1 MKTKSRNLIV
11 VFLMVFAFI
20 CGVFAITPLTAN
32 AASGTGTEN
41 DPVYVTNYAELK
53 EALERDDNTWI
64 VVNEFNNGNYYTL
77 ISGDDYSQTSL
88 DDSAY
93 GCGAINIPTERNKH
107 LTINTTIDC
116 RTASTQQGSLLYCFI
131 NNRGNLTIDGNG
143 TLAVSFNAGNYAN
156 AIILNQGNLTID
168 APITLDATCKSVQS
182 YGRAIMNHSGTFTI
196 SDGTYIGFKSN
207 TLGTLG
213 NVGALWQAS
222 ENANKESIISGGQ
235 FQLKDENGIVS
246 NNYALVNS
254 GVDNLT
260 LKGGTFYGI
269 YASQYNVKLPD
280 LLGSGCKYT
289 RNGLDYSVSGLTCTN
304 LKLTVVNTNLIK
316 TINLSVQSPV
326 DGDLPSA
333 PTTSTDN
340 TSIYAYEWYD
350 GDSMMSNSF
359 DTFDG
364 GKTYRMQVGI
374 NATGTK
380 EFSKNTVVLINGQQA
395 TVKSYDSDYVLCYCN
410 FEAKNQ
416 VIENVQ
422 VGLDTPFAGQEVGE
436 PYSYTNSVDITS
448 YEWYPNV
455 THYQGGHTFKV
466 TFRIAPK
473 DGFEFSNNLNVIVN
487 GQKANIENI
496 GTDFAICSMSFAI
509 EKNITVIN
517 NIAITVEQ
525 PVAGGTPAIP
535 TENDDRF
542 EISAYEWSPN
552 VKFEASEQYTLL
564 IMIKQNDINKTFL
577 GSNSITIN
585 GENAKINNV
594 SQSTILISYTFT
606 VPMPKYTV
614 SFNANGG
621 TGTMENET
629 EQYGDY
635 IMPDCGFTAPNGK
648 NFVAWAVN
656 GVDGEQFASGTTYDV
671 NDNVTF
677 YAIWED
683 YAFTKQPI
691 SQAKSVD
698 GDDKTISPDW
708 NVNFTATK
716 YDIIE
721 NGSIYTTVTKKWF
734 EISEENATSRTF
746 KVRAYYDETNY
757 IESEEFT
764 LTWTTNV
771 RQVIYQGGDA
781 GGNTLIYEYVN
792 GDIIKF
798 LENEE
803 YTYNGHIFDYWS
815 IRILGDN
822 FTEVAKKYPNDT
834 YELTQDIIAVATW
847 KAKEISSL
855 TAEYNGN
862 SIYAGNTLDTSLIVI
877 KLNYN
882 DGSFDTLDLN
892 QVGIYIG
899 NNNITNLAEY
909 KFETVGTAEIKI
921 TSEEQET
928 TMPIVVD
935 GYTVSFNANEGTGIM
950 SAMSNQYGNVVLP
963 ETATFEAPKGK
974 QFLKW
979 ALGSANGTQ
988 FDGGTQYEVK
998 TDVTFYAVWTDK
1010 TPQSLFATYGADIV
1024 VGNKIDTEKIKIT
1037 LTYTNESTE
1046 ELGAGQVSYWA
1057 DEQTQITNPVDYVFN
1072 QIGQITVIVK
1082 YSNVQTTMKITVIG
1096 YTVSFNANGGS
1107 GNMLSVFNQYGE
1119 YTIPTICEFTAPI
1132 GKQFKGWAT
1141 TANGEVINGTYNV
1154 TADVELF
1161 AIWEAVATGITAT
1174 YNGTIVAGNKITPSN
1189 IAINLVYSDTTT
1201 KPVNAGNVEYWYKGS
1216 QIQHPVDY
1224 VFEVELIGYV
1234 DITVKYQGFE
1244 TVMEIEVVGYEITFN
1259 ANGGT
1264 GDMQPVEYVGAYTL
1278 PNCTFTAPD
1287 GKQFKGW
1294 ALASDGEVI
1303 DGPTYNVTADVELF
1317 AIWED
1322 IPVVKF
1328 DVTFNANGGTG
1339 TMQAIEFAGT
1349 YSLPTCTFTAP
1360 DGKKFKGWATTANGE
1375 VIDGTTYNVTADV
1388 ELYAIWEDIPVVN
1401 YTITF
1406 NANGGTGT
1414 MQAVEY
1420 VGEYTLPNC
1429 TFTAPDG
1436 KQFKGWALASDG
1448 EVIDG
1453 TYNVTANIELYAIWE
1468 NIPAHEHN
1476 HGTAWE
1482 SDANNHWNECSCGDK
1497 ANVGAHSDGNADG
1510 KCDTCD
1516 YQMGNGGG
1524 AAETPDTPKDG
1535 LSGGAI
1541 AGIVVGSVAVAGL
1554 GGFALVWF
1562 VIKKKTWAEF
1572 LAIFKKK

>member
-11 VFLMVFAFI
+11 VFLMVFAFV

-32 AASGTGTEN
+32 ALGTEKPSN
-41 DPVYVTNYAELK
+41 MQVVSNFNELK
-53 EALERDDNTWI
+53 SALESDEDTWV
-64 VVNEFNNGNYYTL
+64 VVNEFNNGNAYNLIANQDYTQ
-77 ISGDDYSQTSL
+77 ISGTILSL
-88 DDSAY
+88 SDMSS
-93 GCGAINIPTERNKH
+93 CGAINIPTNRVKH
-107 LTINTTIDC
+107 LTLNTKVEC
-116 RTASTQQGSLLYCFI
+116 RASSTQNGSFLYCFI
-131 NNRGNLTIDGNG
+131 NNRGILTIDGNG
-143 TLAVSFNAGNYAN
+143 TLAVSFNSSGYTN
-156 AIILNQGNLTID
+156 AIIFNQNEINID
-168 APITLDATCKSVQS
+168 APITLDATCKTINTF
-182 YGRAIMNHSGTFTI
+182 GRAITNYSGVFEI
-196 SDGTYIGFKSN
+196 NDGTYIGYQSKNLYIAGYTSAISN
-207 TLGTLG
+207 
-213 NVGALWQAS
+213 
-222 ENANKESIISGGQ
+222 ENNDDLDLSVISGGT
-235 FQLKDENGIVS
+235 FKVMNEDGII
-246 NNYALVNS
+246 NNSYS
-254 GVDNLT
+254 ISSKGVDNLT
-260 LKGGTFYGI
+260 LKGGMFYGI
-269 YASQYNVKLPD
+269 KINATTAKLSN

-289 RNGLDYSVSGLTCTN
+289 KNGVDFNTN
-304 LKLTVVNTNLIK
+304 NLYETTNKLTVVNTNLIP
-316 TINLSVQSPV
+316 TVNLTVTAPISGENS
-326 DGDLPSA
+326 ST
-333 PTTSTDN
+333 PTTETAN
-340 TSIYAYEWYD
+340 TTIYAYDWKDKEDNKLY
-350 GDSMMSNSF
+350 SY
-359 DTFDG
+359 DTFVAEE
-364 GKTYRMQVGI
+364 TYTLQVRV
-374 NATGTK
+374 NTTK
-380 EFSKNTVVLINGQQA
+380 EFSSKTVVMINGKQA
-395 TVKSYDSDYVLCYCN
+395 TIKEYDENTILCYCD
-410 FEAKNQ
+410 FVAQKQ
-416 VIENVQ
+416 SISNVEI
-422 VGLDTPFAGQEVGE
+422 GLEEPIAGEEVGTL
-436 PYSYTNSVDITS
+436 YTNTNTVNLTD
-448 YEWYPNV
+448 YEWYPDV
-455 THYQGGHTFKV
+455 THYEGGHTFKV
-466 TFRIAPK
+466 TFRISPK
-473 DGFEFSNNLNVIVN
+473 DGFEFSNNLNVTVN
-487 GQKANIENI
+487 GQKANIENK

-564 IMIKQNDINKTFL
+564 ILIKQNDINKTFL

-698 GDDKTISPDW
+698 GDNKTISPDW

-781 GGNTLIYEYVN
+781 GGNNLIYEYVN

-921 TSEEQET
+921 TSEGQET

-950 SAMSNQYGNVVLP
+950 TAMSNQYGNVVLP

-1096 YTVSFNANGGS
+1096 YTVSFNANGAS

-1216 QIQHPVDY
+1216 QIQNPVDY
-1224 VFEVELIGYV
+1224 VFVVELIGYV

-1264 GDMQPVEYVGAYTL
+1264 G
-1278 PNCTFTAPD
+1278 
-1287 GKQFKGW
+1287 
-1294 ALASDGEVI
+1294 
-1303 DGPTYNVTADVELF
+1303 
-1317 AIWED
+1317 
-1322 IPVVKF
+1322 
-1328 DVTFNANGGTG
+1328 
-1339 TMQAIEFAGT
+1339 
-1349 YSLPTCTFTAP
+1349 
-1360 DGKKFKGWATTANGE
+1360 
-1375 VIDGTTYNVTADV
+1375 
-1388 ELYAIWEDIPVVN
+1388 
-1401 YTITF
+1401 
-1406 NANGGTGT
+1406 T

-1420 VGEYTLPNC
+1420 VGEYTLPTC

-1497 ANVGAHSDGNADG
+1497 ANVGAHVDSDNNG

-1516 YQMGNGGG
+1516 YQMSNGGG
-1524 AAETPDTPKDG
+1524 TSEQPENPEQPKDG
-1535 LSGGAI
+1535 LGTGAI
-1541 AGIVVGSVAVAGL
+1541 IGIVVGGVVVLGL

-1562 VIKKKTWAEF
+1562 VIKKKSFAD
-1572 LAIFKKK
+1572 LVAIFKKK